1 MNTSRGLLLLALAL
15 AGCDESAA
23 ASPPDAAPPKPTPT
37 TTASSAPSPTALPGA
52 TVPPAATAS
61 PTSGEL
67 KVLKLVFTS
76 AVKDKEPADKL
87 DAAKAGQR
95 VYAHATLRNRTDGPR
110 PVVLAFLVD
119 GATRTKIDLTVE
131 QSFSFRTW
139 GYVTLRDSDKG
150 DLVVEV
156 RDAAGAVMER
166 AKILIKPK

>member
-37 TTASSAPSPTALPGA
+37 TTASPAPSTTALPG
-52 TVPPAATAS
+52 TTGRPGATAS

-67 KVLKLVFTS
+67 KVLKVVFTS

-156 RDAAGAVMER
+156 RDAAGSVMER

>member
-37 TTASSAPSPTALPGA
+37 TTASSAPSTTALPGT
-52 TVPPAATAS
+52 TVHPGATAS

-67 KVLKLVFTS
+67 KVLKVVFTS